1 MNFLKKFR
9 NKLESELQSVVTTLN
24 GQKKAIR
31 SNVIQIIPRLYYFP
45 FPKSNEIVNK
55 FFLNIFNFFFYLFNS
70 AKNKKKHYI

>member
-45 FPKSNEIVNK
+45 FPKSNEIGLYAEY
-55 FFLNIFNFFFYLFNS
+55 FQELFGYN
-70 AKNKKKHYI
+70 YGV